1 VAPGLVALGRVA
13 LDLVVLPKGL
23 RPALGQAH
31 VLLALVAHAGQR
43 LDRVALDLV
52 GPVGPVA
59 LAGLAGLAGAANLV
73 LVCPVVHVGMAP
85 CPRNQLGRP
94 SDKALALRQ
103 NTEYRPRLEA
113 RGRGQRAGQT
123 YVMGR
128 SWTGW
133 KIMRQSSQQGKGS
146 WAPWRSL
153 VVQRNHRL
161 KVLVGGLPRTM
172 TIGGVNVV
180 RGSCTKLKPSE
191 ALPKRGSLF
200 GRCCHKTWTSQSWRC
215 SKLRHL

>member
-1 VAPGLVALGRVA
+1 MALVPAALG
-13 LDLVVLPKGL
+13 LVVLRDRL

-31 VLLALVAHAGQR
+31 VLLALAAHVGLR
-43 LDRVALDLV
+43 LDRVVLDLV

-59 LAGLAGLAGAANLV
+59 LAVLAGLVGAANLV
-73 LVCPVVHVGMAP
+73 LVCLVVLVGMAP
-85 CPRNQLGRP
+85 CRRNQLGRP
-94 SDKALALRQ
+94 SDKAPARRQ

-113 RGRGQRAGQT
+113 LGRGLRAGQT
-123 YVMGR
+123 SVMGR

-180 RGSCTKLKPSE
+180 QGSCTKFKRSE